1 MRRHLNEKFSDLFKT
16 VHPQWSD
23 PHYKGKWQG
32 PAPTTGIPEPPWQK
46 PLDQMTPSERKAWE
60 EYYAEQ
66 AAKTGP
72 AAGGL
77 PEPPKQKAAKL
88 PQMTKPGVQV
98 VDKETNQEVV
108 QIPGGVDQ
116 TVRYLSRNGVRPT
129 RSPGKYESDDYWFLV
144 SGYDAQDIRKI
155 VKSIQGETAG
165 QSLQRR
171 YLPGYTRSGWE
182 RTQQPMASY
191 GAKVSG
197 PAPMK
202 PGALSYGKAPAGAK
216 PSLASAFRFQSPL
229 ARRKYTM
236 LIQSKLPGR
245 KPQQIK
251 LSPREAVQYLQRVGA
266 RPSASDKREYEAG
279 NKTYLLQG
287 FPLDYAN
294 KILNSLVGES
304 LLPEPPKA

>member
-23 PHYKGKWQG
+23 PHYKGKWEG

-60 EYYAEQ
+60 GYYAEQ
-66 AAKTGP
+66 AAKTGPAAGAP

-129 RSPGKYESDDYWFLV
+129 DSYSKYESDDYWFLV
-144 SGYDAQDIRKI
+144 RGYDARDIRKI
-155 VKSIQGETAG
+155 VRSIQGETAG

-171 YLPGYTRSGWE
+171 YLPGRSITPLAQKAG
-182 RTQQPMASY
+182 R
-191 GAKVSG
+191 
-197 PAPMK
+197 K
-202 PGALSYGKAPAGAK
+202 PT
-216 PSLASAFRFQSPL
+216 LASTFRFQSPM
-229 ARRKYTM
+229 ARKKYTM
-236 LIQSKLPGR
+236 TVFGRLPGR
-245 KPQQIK
+245 SPQQIK
-251 LSPREAVQYLQRVGA
+251 LSPREAITYLQRLGA
-266 RPSASDKREYEAG
+266 VPGSYSASFEAG
-279 NKTYLLQG
+279 KKTYDLSG
-287 FPLDYAN
+287 FPQEWIK
-294 KILNSLVGES
+294 KIERSLLGES
-304 LLPEPPKA
+304 LPTPPPA